1 MTKLKENKIL
11 IKESRIKIIIKKR
24 DWITYKKEKEEE
36 VQFVIFRSG
45 ERKKKKKK
53 IRKKDSSVT
62 NHPTINDKYC
72 TS

>member
-36 VQFVIFRSG
+36 EVQFVIFRSG
-45 ERKKKKKK
+45 ERKKKEKKK
-53 IRKKDSSVT
+53 
-62 NHPTINDKYC
+62 N
-72 TS
+72 